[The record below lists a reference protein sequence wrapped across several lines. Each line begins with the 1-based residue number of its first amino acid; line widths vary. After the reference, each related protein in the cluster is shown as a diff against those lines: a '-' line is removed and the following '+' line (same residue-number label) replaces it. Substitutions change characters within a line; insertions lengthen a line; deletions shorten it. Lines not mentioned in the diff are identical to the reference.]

1 MLSRLSVKNYA
12 LIESLEIDFSSGF
25 SVFTGETGS
34 GKSIL
39 MGALQLLMGER
50 ADFKSLFDKEQKCV
64 VEGTFSSVDFLSE
77 LLNQNDLDVSPELII
92 RREILPS
99 GKSRAFVNDT
109 PVKLDVLK
117 EIGFQLIDFHGQ
129 HKTRLL
135 TFPHYQYSFID
146 NIGKSTNLLKKYQ
159 LCFSSYISKHKQL
172 TELLEKE
179 QSIKNKKEFLY
190 FQLQELEKHSFNDWD
205 EDSINKEYEYLANFE
220 NINSI
225 FEQIDLLS
233 SGTSAIL
240 PKLNELVALISQLTK
255 KLSNFTEFEN
265 RAKNI
270 YLELN
275 ELLMDLSRNFPES
288 DFDPYKL
295 ENLNDQLQIINVL
308 TKKFN
313 VDSLEGLIRK
323 KQEISDK
330 LSSFEGISEEKQK
343 LKYELES
350 IRKECFS
357 IGEQLFKVRIGS
369 TSKIENH
376 LSATLQK
383 LSMPNVKIKIELSKV
398 DEPHQFGTD
407 ALSIKVSLNK
417 GSNFSAISDVA
428 SGGEMSRILLSM
440 KSLINKQNA
449 IPTTIFDEIDTGVS
463 GKVANEV
470 GLLLKELSINSQVFS
485 ITHLPQVASMGKNH
499 FRVEKRENAHRT
511 FTTITKL
518 KREERVL
525 EIAKMLGGTQPGKA
539 AIENAS
545 ELLN

>member
-64 VEGTFSSVDFLSE
+64 VEGIFSSVDFLSE
-77 LLNQNDLDVSPELII
+77 LLHQNDLDVSPELII

-159 LCFSSYISKHKQL
+159 RCFYSYISKHKQL

-179 QSIKNKKEFLY
+179 QSIKNKKEFLD
-190 FQLQELEKHSFNDWD
+190 FQLLELEKYSFNDWD

-225 FEQIDLLS
+225 FEQIDLFS
-233 SGTSAIL
+233 SGSRAIL
-240 PKLNELVALISQLTK
+240 PKLNELVALISQLSK

-295 ENLNDQLQIINVL
+295 ESLNDQLQTINVL
-308 TKKFN
+308 TKK
-313 VDSLEGLIRK
+313 K
-323 KQEISDK
+323 KDFSD
-330 LSSFEGISEEKQK
+330 I
-343 LKYELES
+343 
-350 IRKECFS
+350 
-357 IGEQLFKVRIGS
+357 
-369 TSKIENH
+369 
-376 LSATLQK
+376 
-383 LSMPNVKIKIELSKV
+383 IKIGLFGYFTMMLIMYLGHIKPMDS
-398 DEPHQFGTD
+398 DE
-407 ALSIKVSLNK
+407 
-417 GSNFSAISDVA
+417 
-428 SGGEMSRILLSM
+428 
-440 KSLINKQNA
+440 
-449 IPTTIFDEIDTGVS
+449 
-463 GKVANEV
+463 
-470 GLLLKELSINSQVFS
+470 
-485 ITHLPQVASMGKNH
+485 
-499 FRVEKRENAHRT
+499 
-511 FTTITKL
+511 
-518 KREERVL
+518 
-525 EIAKMLGGTQPGKA
+525 
-539 AIENAS
+539 
-545 ELLN
+545 